1 MRRELPSGAE
11 RVPCPL
17 RVKSGHD
24 APKSQ
29 CLLYPRKRTFDGDL
43 RMSALCQKAKTI
55 NGLHGDRT
63 TKRIVWVSGINK
75 IATADGEQFLHFTH
89 CFGNHVMRLT
99 GLNLRL

>member
-1 MRRELPSGAE
+1 
-11 RVPCPL
+11 
-17 RVKSGHD
+17 
-24 APKSQ
+24 
-29 CLLYPRKRTFDGDL
+29 
-43 RMSALCQKAKTI
+43 MSALPPKADIVRHGGNVRFVPKAETT

-75 IATADGEQFLHFTH
+75 IATADGEEFLHFTH